1 MPSKPASKAERAA
14 ARKKVA
20 KKGVLKHKDIIKKA
34 LNSDKP
40 AASRAKSKNKTT
52 KRK

>member
-1 MPSKPASKAERAA
+1 MPNKPYSKAERAA

-34 LNSDKP
+34 LNSDQPARKKP
-40 AASRAKSKNKTT
+40 KKK
-52 KRK
+52 K